1 MWRKKLNKKNI
12 NEWIWLKCRYIWK
25 IDWISRI
32 VLYEGTILE
41 DLWDQIKCE
50 MVDRYIYSSDDLF
63 EITLP
68 KKWVVIT
75 K

>member
-25 IDWISRI
+25 IEWLPRI
-32 VLYEGTILE
+32 VLYEGVIIE

-63 EITLP
+63 EVTLP
-68 KKWVVIT
+68 KKWVTVT